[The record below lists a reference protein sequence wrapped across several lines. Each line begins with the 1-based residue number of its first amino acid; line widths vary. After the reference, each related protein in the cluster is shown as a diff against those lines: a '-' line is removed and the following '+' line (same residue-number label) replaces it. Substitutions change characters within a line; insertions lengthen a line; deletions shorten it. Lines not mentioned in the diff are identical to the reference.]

1 MEECEYLISTKFS
14 HNGNIET
21 VEHRSRNSVV
31 IQGSDRCYK
40 RRAASSTHPRALI
53 YAVQRSILYISLHVP
68 CEQSLF
74 RGSARMMRT
83 QTRVAGV
90 SAECDGVGTGQG
102 FSPSL
107 SLPLSRYLSRFLCEL
122 KKLKEVYKFWRVR
135 RNVGA
140 LTFPIYK
147 FNCLFRFSVSQFDF
161 QVRHSIS
168 WNKRSFFKFDIY
180 INSFSDFKG

>member
-31 IQGSDRCYK
+31 IQGSDRCYR

-90 SAECDGVGTGQG
+90 SAECDGVGTSQG

-140 LTFPIYK
+140 LTFPIK
-147 FNCLFRFSVSQFDF
+147 IQLFV
-161 QVRHSIS
+161 
-168 WNKRSFFKFDIY
+168 SFF
-180 INSFSDFKG
+180 SFAI